1 MEFLEGSTRKP
12 FLHTEIPSQLPHLK
26 ATFVEV
32 HHMCGICGIFLL
44 DPTAEVDRAVLE
56 RMNRTMVHR
65 GPDDEGFYV
74 AGSVGLAMR
83 RLSIIDLEGGHQ
95 PITNEDESL
104 WIVFNGEIYNYPEL
118 RSELLSKGHRFRTQS
133 DTEVILHLYEE
144 MGENCVTRLNGMF
157 GFALWDSKHR
167 RLFLA
172 RDRLGIKPLFY
183 SYDDKRR
190 LLFGSEL
197 KAVLAGGI
205 SREPDYQALYDYLS
219 LMYVPT
225 PATAFAAVRKL
236 PPGCFLTCS
245 PEGMKISRYW
255 DIPLPAAGEEEP
267 PRRDYEAEILDL
279 VETAI
284 RRHMIADVQVGA
296 LLSGGLDS
304 TTVAAVMARKL
315 NVPLKTFTIGFD
327 RKSYDESKEARLVA
341 ATLGTE
347 HLETT
352 GRPAMIESIPELLN
366 FFDEPFAD
374 YSAIPTFL
382 VSELAARHV
391 KVVLT
396 GDGGDEIFAG
406 YPTHVAY
413 RVSRIFTMIPRWLRE
428 NLITPVVMALPTS
441 MDRISFDYKAKRFVT
456 GADLPL
462 GQGHYWWKVIF
473 SEDEKKE
480 LCSGEFLGTGFR
492 DSFAVFE
499 RHFAAASHAHP
510 LNQLLYVDAK
520 TFLLDDNLTK
530 VDRMTMAHSL
540 EARVPLLDHELVERL
555 AVIPPRIKSTGL
567 QTKRLLRRAVRNLL
581 PPAIRKGKKK
591 GFTPPLP
598 YWIKE
603 ELKDFI
609 LDSFS
614 TRRLSAIGLLNP
626 AYCRRLLD
634 EHLQGKKDNNR
645 QIWTVLALTYWLEK
659 NRA

>member
-1 MEFLEGSTRKP
+1 
-12 FLHTEIPSQLPHLK
+12 
-26 ATFVEV
+26 
-32 HHMCGICGIFLL
+32 MCGICGIFLL
-44 DPTAEVDRAVLE
+44 DPEAEVDRAALE

-65 GPDDEGFYV
+65 GPDDEGYHV
-74 AGSVGLAMR
+74 SGAVGLAMR

-95 PITNEDESL
+95 PITNEDQSL

-118 RSELLSKGHRFRTQS
+118 RSELLSKGHRFRTRS

-144 MGENCVTRLNGMF
+144 IGEDCVTRLNGMF
-157 GFALWDSKHR
+157 GFALWDGKQR
-167 RLFLA
+167 RVFLA

-183 SYDDKRR
+183 SYEEGRR
-190 LLFGSEL
+190 LVFGSEIKSL
-197 KAVLAGGI
+197 LAAGI
-205 SREPDYQALYDYLS
+205 SREPDYQGLYDYLS

-225 PATAFAAVRKL
+225 PSTAFAAIKKL
-236 PPGCFLTCS
+236 PPGCVLTCS
-245 PEGMKISRYW
+245 PEGMRVRRYW
-255 DIPLPAAGEEEP
+255 DIPLPRAGEEESP
-267 PRRDYEAEILDL
+267 SHDYEAEILDL

-341 ATLGTE
+341 NTLGTE
-347 HLETT
+347 HLEAT
-352 GRPAMIESIPELLN
+352 GRPAMIESIPELLS

-382 VSELAARHV
+382 VSELAAQYV

-413 RVSRIFTMIPRWLRE
+413 RVSKIFAMIPRWVRQ
-428 NLITPVVMALPTS
+428 NLITPIVMALPTS
-441 MDRISFDYKAKRFVT
+441 MERISFDYKAKRFVT

-462 GQGHYWWKVIF
+462 DKGHYWWKVVF
-473 SEDEKKE
+473 NEEEKGK
-480 LCSGEFLGTGFR
+480 LCASDFLGNGFQ
-492 DSFAVFE
+492 DSFGAFE
-499 RHFAAASHAHP
+499 GHFSAARHAHP

-520 TFLLDDNLTK
+520 TFLVDDNLTK

-540 EARVPLLDHELVERL
+540 EARVPLLDHELVERM
-555 AVIPPRIKSTGL
+555 AVIPPHIKSTGL
-567 QTKRLLRRAVRNLL
+567 QTKRLLRTAVRKLL

-598 YWIKE
+598 FWIKG
-603 ELKDFI
+603 ELRDF
-609 LDSFS
+609 LLQSFS
-614 TRRLSAIGLLNP
+614 QERLSATGLLNP

-634 EHLQGKKDNNR
+634 EHLQGQKDNNR
-645 QIWTVLALTYWLEK
+645 QIWTVLALICWLEK
-659 NRA
+659 NRG

>member
-1 MEFLEGSTRKP
+1 MGRNFLQKGSP
-12 FLHTEIPSQLPHLK
+12 CNL
-26 ATFVEV
+26 V
-32 HHMCGICGIFLL
+32 MCGICGIFLL
-44 DPTAEVDRAVLE
+44 DSAAGVDRAVLE

-65 GPDDEGFYV
+65 GPDDEGYYV
-74 AGSVGLAMR
+74 SGAVGLAMR

-118 RSELLSKGHRFRTQS
+118 RSELVSKGHRFRTRS

-144 MGENCVTRLNGMF
+144 MGEDCVTRLNGMF
-157 GFALWDSKHR
+157 GFALWDQKQR

-183 SYDDKRR
+183 SYKENNQ
-190 LLFGSEL
+190 LVFGSEI
-197 KAVLAGGI
+197 KALLAAGI
-205 SREPDYQALYDYLS
+205 SREPDYQGLYDYLS

-225 PATAFAAVRKL
+225 PSTAFASIKKL
-236 PPGCFLTCS
+236 PPGSTLTCS
-245 PEGMKISRYW
+245 PDGMRIRQYW
-255 DIPLPAAGEEEP
+255 DIPLPGEGEEEP
-267 PRRDYEAEILDL
+267 VGRDYEEEILDL

-284 RRHMIADVQVGA
+284 RRHMIADVPVGA

-327 RKSYDESKEARLVA
+327 RKSYDESKEARFVA
-341 ATLGTE
+341 STLGTDHVE
-347 HLETT
+347 AT

-382 VSELAARHV
+382 VSELAARYV

-413 RVSRIFTMIPRWLRE
+413 RVSRIFTMIPRWVRQ
-428 NLITPVVMALPTS
+428 NLINPVVMALPTS
-441 MDRISFDYKAKRFVT
+441 LERISFDYKAKRFVT
-456 GADLPL
+456 GADLSL
-462 GQGHYWWKVIF
+462 GEGHYWWKVIF
-473 SEDEKKE
+473 SEDEKKK
-480 LCSGEFLGTGFR
+480 LCTGEFLRTGLQ
-492 DSFAVFE
+492 DSFGAFE
-499 RHFAAASHAHP
+499 RHFSVASHAHP

-540 EARVPLLDHELVERL
+540 EARVPLLDYKLVERL
-555 AVIPPRIKSTGL
+555 AVIPPHIKSTGL
-567 QTKRLLRRAVRNLL
+567 QTKRLLRRAVRGLL
-581 PPAIRKGKKK
+581 PRAIRKGKKK

-598 YWIKE
+598 YWIKD

-614 TRRLSAIGLLNP
+614 EKRLSESGLLNP
-626 AYCRRLLD
+626 AYCRQMLD
-634 EHLQGKKDNNR
+634 EHFKGKKDNNR
-645 QIWTVLALTYWLEK
+645 QIWTVLALIFWLEK